1 MENLA
6 HRFLTEEEYLEYER
20 KAETKSEYYRG
31 ELFAM
36 AGARASHNIILS
48 NLIRDLGNSLRKK
61 PCTVFPS
68 DMRVRVSST
77 GLYTYPDISIVC
89 EKPIYL
95 DSKED
100 TLLNPFVIL
109 EILSDSTESYDRGAK
124 FQMYRNI
131 PELKEYVL
139 VSTKYK
145 KIESFVRSTDLWV
158 LYESIDSN
166 PFLIQSLGIEI
177 SLEDMYE
184 KVEIGNFFKIEREK
198 N

>member
-6 HRFLTEEEYLEYER
+6 HKFLTEEEYLEYER

-36 AGARASHNIILS
+36 AGAKATHNIILS
-48 NLIRDLGNSLRKK
+48 NLIRELGNSLRKK

-77 GLYTYPDISIVC
+77 GLYTYPDLSIVC

-100 TLLNPFVIL
+100 TLINPSVIL
-109 EILSDSTESYDRGAK
+109 EILSDSTEAYDRGAK

-131 PELKEYVL
+131 PELKEYIL

-145 KIESFVRSTDLWV
+145 KIESFVRSTESWV
-158 LYESIDSN
+158 LYESIESN
-166 PFLIQSLGIEI
+166 PFRIQSLGIVI
-177 SLEDMYE
+177 SLEDVYE
-184 KVEIGNFFKIEREK
+184 KVEIGNSLKIEK
-198 N
+198 

>member
-1 MENLA
+1 
-6 HRFLTEEEYLEYER
+6 
-20 KAETKSEYYRG
+20 
-31 ELFAM
+31 
-36 AGARASHNIILS
+36 
-48 NLIRDLGNSLRKK
+48 
-61 PCTVFPS
+61 
-68 DMRVRVSST
+68 
-77 GLYTYPDISIVC
+77 
-89 EKPIYL
+89 
-95 DSKED
+95 
-100 TLLNPFVIL
+100 
-109 EILSDSTESYDRGAK
+109 
-124 FQMYRNI
+124 MYRNI

-145 KIESFVRSTDLWV
+145 KIESFVRNTDLWV

>member
-1 MENLA
+1 MSMENLA
-6 HRFLTEEEYLEYER
+6 HKFLTEEEYLEYER

-36 AGARASHNIILS
+36 AGAKATHNIILS
-48 NLIRDLGNSLRKK
+48 NLIRELGNSLRKK

-77 GLYTYPDISIVC
+77 GLYTYPDLSIVC

-100 TLLNPFVIL
+100 TLINPSVIL
-109 EILSDSTESYDRGAK
+109 EILSDSTEAYDRGAK

-131 PELKEYVL
+131 PELKEYIL

-145 KIESFVRSTDLWV
+145 KIESFVRSTESWV
-158 LYESIDSN
+158 LYESIESN
-166 PFLIQSLGIEI
+166 PFRIQSLGIVI
-177 SLEDMYE
+177 SLEDVYE
-184 KVEIGNFFKIEREK
+184 KVEIGNSLKIEK
-198 N
+198 

>member
-1 MENLA
+1 MSMENLA
-6 HRFLTEEEYLEYER
+6 HKFLTEEEYLEYER

-36 AGARASHNIILS
+36 AGAKATHNIILS
-48 NLIRDLGNSLRKK
+48 SLLGILYNEFKKK

-68 DMRVRVSST
+68 DMRVRVNSS
-77 GLYTYPDISIVC
+77 GFYTYPDISIVY

-100 TLLNPFVIL
+100 TLLNPSVIL
-109 EILSDSTESYDRGAK
+109 EILSDSTEAYDRGGK

-131 PELKEYVL
+131 PELKEYIL
-139 VSTKYK
+139 VSTKCK
-145 KIESFVRSTDLWV
+145 KIESFVRSTDSWI

-166 PFLIQSLGIEI
+166 PFRIHSLGIEI
-177 SLEDMYE
+177 SLEDVYE
-184 KVEIGNFFKIEREK
+184 KVEVGNIFKIEK
-198 N
+198 

>member
-6 HRFLTEEEYLEYER
+6 PKFLTEEEYLEYER

-36 AGARASHNIILS
+36 AGAKASHNIILS
-48 NLIRDLGNSLRKK
+48 NLIRELGNLLRKK

-68 DMRVRVSST
+68 DMRVRVNSS

-95 DSKED
+95 DSKKD
-100 TLLNPFVIL
+100 TLLNPSLIL
-109 EILSDSTESYDRGAK
+109 EILSESTEAYDRGQK
-124 FQMYRNI
+124 FELYRNI

-139 VSTKYK
+139 ISTKYK
-145 KIESFVRSTDLWV
+145 KIESFIRNTNSWV
-158 LYESIDSN
+158 LHESRESV
-166 PFLIQSLGIEI
+166 PFRFLSLDVEI
-177 SLEDMYE
+177 SLEDVYE
-184 KVEIGNFFKIEREK
+184 KVEDA
-198 N
+198 

>member
-145 KIESFVRSTDLWV
+145 KIESFVRNTDLWV